1 LYQEVRGKTLKQGEQ
16 ISRRKSSSRFDF
28 LLVLCPKPL
37 RSGADVRQIL
47 KRKSGQA
54 GSSDGHPY
62 LRTRRLELYVSPQ
75 EFELIDGNRKS
86 VGFHT
91 IAQFIRSQA
100 TSNTNEQNTPQQHK
114 AFLKCAFELNKIGV
128 NLNQIAKHLNQG
140 LPLTLSVE
148 LLLRAIKEQTE
159 ALSQEM
165 RKWNFK

>member
-1 LYQEVRGKTLKQGEQ
+1 VER
-16 ISRRKSSSRFDF
+16 IF
-28 LLVLCPKPL
+28 
-37 RSGADVRQIL
+37 
-47 KRKSGQA
+47 KRKSGQS

-86 VGFHT
+86 AGFHT

-100 TSNTNEQNTPQQHK
+100 MSNKTEQNTPQQHK

-140 LPLTLSVE
+140 QPLTLSVQV
-148 LLLRAIKEQTE
+148 LLRGIKEQTE
-159 ALSQEM
+159 ALTQEM
-165 RKWNFK
+165 KKWSFK

>member
-1 LYQEVRGKTLKQGEQ
+1 M
-16 ISRRKSSSRFDF
+16 
-28 LLVLCPKPL
+28 
-37 RSGADVRQIL
+37 RQIL

-86 VGFHT
+86 AGFHT

-100 TSNTNEQNTPQQHK
+100 TSNKNEQNTPQHHK

-140 LPLTLSVE
+140 QPLTLSAE

>member
-1 LYQEVRGKTLKQGEQ
+1 VE
-16 ISRRKSSSRFDF
+16 
-28 LLVLCPKPL
+28 
-37 RSGADVRQIL
+37 QIL

-54 GSSDGHPY
+54 GSSDSHPY
-62 LRTRRLELYVSPQ
+62 LRTRRIELYVSPQ

-86 VGFHT
+86 AGFHT

-100 TSNTNEQNTPQQHK
+100 MSNKTEQNTPQQHK

-140 LPLTLSVE
+140 QHLTLSAE

-159 ALSQEM
+159 ALSQGM

>member
-1 LYQEVRGKTLKQGEQ
+1 MK
-16 ISRRKSSSRFDF
+16 
-28 LLVLCPKPL
+28 
-37 RSGADVRQIL
+37 QIL

-86 VGFHT
+86 AGFHT

-100 TSNTNEQNTPQQHK
+100 TSNTDEQNTPQQHK

-140 LPLTLSVE
+140 LPLNLSAE
-148 LLLRAIKEQTE
+148 MLLRAIKEQTE
-159 ALSQEM
+159 ALSLEM
-165 RKWNFK
+165 KKWSSK